1 MAIFNSEIVEIIKKT
16 LEEKKLKKVVFSS
29 ALKGEVEKLNI
40 KPVLIKDKV
49 VYQLEEFRDNK
60 AYHRNMEERE
70 AFEYILSMSESF
82 KNINFFSSTVELSM
96 INNGKKLHVKRKNLE
111 ENNGE
116 ILEIKSHNREKKYL
130 IPEGTPVPFLIDLGI
145 MDRDGKVL
153 KNSYSKFRQINRYLE
168 FIRDVIDELQ
178 EKHNLGEKIKVVDF
192 GSGKSYLT
200 FVLYYYLKFIREMD
214 VLVVGLDLK
223 KDVMEH
229 CAGLAEKYGFHE
241 MKFIYGDI
249 KDFNELESVD
259 LVFSLHACNNATDY
273 ALQKGLEMNA
283 KAILAVPCC
292 HKEFNQKLSKVKE
305 SSLEN
310 SLSLLTE
317 HGILMEKFSS
327 LLTEGFRAGVLEMC
341 GYRSTVM
348 EFIDTEHTPKN
359 LLIKAISDRG
369 MEKNFIKKQEEC
381 LGLMKFAGIE
391 PMFYNLMKPYFK
403 GGV

>member
-1 MAIFNSEIVEIIKKT
+1 MSIFNNEIIEIIKKS
-16 LEEKKLKKVVFSS
+16 LEDKKFRKSVFSS
-29 ALKGEVEKLNI
+29 ALKGDIEKLNI
-40 KPVLIKDKV
+40 KPILIKEKIF
-49 VYQLEEFRDNK
+49 YQVEEFKERK

-70 AFEYILSMSESF
+70 VFQYILEMGENF
-82 KNINFFSSTVELSM
+82 KNINIFSAEVELAI
-96 INNGKKLHVKRKNLE
+96 INNGKKLHVKKKNISQE
-111 ENNGE
+111 GT
-116 ILEIKSHNREKKYL
+116 LEIKKHNRDKKYI
-130 IPEGTPVPFLIDLGI
+130 IPEGNPVPFLQDLGI
-145 MDRDGKVL
+145 MDGDGKVL

-168 FIRDVIDELQ
+168 FIRDVIDELK
-178 EKHNLGEKIKVVDF
+178 EKNSLGDKIKVVDF

-223 KDVMEH
+223 KDVMKH
-229 CAGLAEKYGFHE
+229 CAGLAEKYGFQD

-292 HKEFNQKLSKVKE
+292 HKEFNQKLSKVKKSPMEE
-305 SSLEN
+305 SLP
-310 SLSLLTE
+310 LLLE
-317 HGILMEKFSS
+317 HGILQEKFSS
-327 LLTEGFRAGVLEMC
+327 LLTESFRAGVLEMC

-359 LLIKAISDRG
+359 LLIKAIRDKSV
-369 MEKNFIKKQEEC
+369 EKNFNKKQEQC
-381 LGLMKFAGIE
+381 LGLIKFAGIE
-391 PMFYNLMKPYFK
+391 PMFYDLMKPYFK
-403 GGV
+403 GGA

>member
-1 MAIFNSEIVEIIKKT
+1 MSIFNIEIEEIIKKS
-16 LEEKKLKKVVFSS
+16 LENKKFKKVIFS
-29 ALKGEVEKLNI
+29 LPIKGEIEKFNI
-40 KPVLIKDKV
+40 KPILIKDEI
-49 VYQLEEFRDNK
+49 VYQVEEFRNKK
-60 AYHRNMEERE
+60 AYHKNVMEGE
-70 AFEYILSMSESF
+70 ALDYILNIGENF
-82 KNINFFSSTVELSM
+82 KNINFFSTEIELAM
-96 INNGKKLHVKRKNLE
+96 INNGKKLHVKRKNL
-111 ENNGE
+111 NGGE
-116 ILEIKSHNREKKYL
+116 VIEIKKHNRDKKYL
-130 IPEGTPVPFLIDLGI
+130 IPEGTPVPFLEDLGI

-168 FIRDVIDELQ
+168 FIRDVIDEL
-178 EKHNLGEKIKVVDF
+178 KDKNSLGDRVKVVDF

-292 HKEFNQKLSKVKE
+292 HKEFNQKLYKIKE
-305 SSLEN
+305 SPMNRSLP
-310 SLSLLTE
+310 LLME

-359 LLIKAISDRG
+359 LLIKAIRDRSV
-369 MEKNFIKKQEEC
+369 EKNFKKKQEQC
-381 LGLMKFAGIE
+381 LGFMEFSGIS
-391 PMFYNLMKPYFK
+391 PMFYELMKPYFK
-403 GGV
+403 GGS